1 MNKGMTQTEMNTQMT
16 QTEQVDLCLDYK
28 NWTGCTVREL
38 ATAGRLVVR
47 EGQERQNLYN
57 LADEVL
63 GECCVDTWEADKIRD
78 DLQKRGELIEA
89 IARAT
94 VELYEA
100 KY

>member
-1 MNKGMTQTEMNTQMT
+1 MNTQMT
-16 QTEQVDLCLDYK
+16 QTEQVELCLDYK

>member
-1 MNKGMTQTEMNTQMT
+1 MNTEMTQS
-16 QTEQVDLCLDYK
+16 EQVDLCLDHK
-28 NWTGCTVREL
+28 TWTGLTVREL

-63 GECCVDTWEADKIRD
+63 GDCCVDTWEADKIRD

-100 KY
+100 NYSNK